1 MENQWWFG
9 GIDVAKDALDVAFVR
24 GDEEVVSQVSNT
36 PEGWNKLIAA
46 CKGHPVDRMVL
57 EATGGY
63 QRRVVA
69 ELMAVGLPVVVVN
82 PRQARDFAKATGR
95 LAKTDR
101 LDALGLAR
109 FAEAIRPPVRALP
122 DENAAE
128 LQEKLARH
136 HQLVQMRTAEGNRL
150 EHATSNAIRKSI
162 YAVLKLL
169 DEQIEKLDKDI
180 EQRIEESP
188 AWHDKD
194 HILQSV
200 PGIGPHTSHTLLCS
214 LPELGQ
220 CTRQQIAFLVG
231 VAPLNRDSGKMR
243 GVRTIFGGR
252 GHVRQAL
259 YMATLV
265 ASRYNPL
272 IRKHYQHLLQL
283 GKKKKVALVAC
294 MRKLLCILNAML
306 RDRET
311 WNPVLS
317 T

>member
-1 MENQWWFG
+1 MENQLWFG
-9 GIDVAKDALDVAFVR
+9 GIDVAKDTLDVAFVR
-24 GDEEVVSQVSNT
+24 GGREAVSQVANT
-36 PEGWNKLIAA
+36 PEGWSKLIAA
-46 CKGHPVDRMVL
+46 CKEYPADRIVL

-63 QRRVVA
+63 ERRAVA
-69 ELMAVGLPVVVVN
+69 ELMAAGLPVVVVN
-82 PRQARDFAKATGR
+82 PRQAHDFAKATGR

-136 HQLVQMRTAEGNRL
+136 RQLVQMRTAESNRL
-150 EHATSNAIRKSI
+150 PHAASNTIRKSI
-162 YAVLKLL
+162 HAVLKLL
-169 DEQIEKLDKDI
+169 DEQLKELDKDI

-188 AWHDKD
+188 AWRDKD
-194 HILQSV
+194 RILQSV
-200 PGIGPHTSHTLLCS
+200 PGIGPHTSHALLCS

-306 RDRET
+306 RNKKV
-311 WNPVLS
+311 WNPVFS

>member
-1 MENQWWFG
+1 MADNSWFIG
-9 GIDVAKDALDVAFVR
+9 VDVAKDTLDVAFVC
-24 GDEEVVSQVSNT
+24 GEEETVSQISNT
-36 PEGWNKLIAA
+36 SAGWAELVAV
-46 CKGHPVDRMVL
+46 CKERSVERVVL

-63 QRRVVA
+63 ERRAVA
-69 ELMAVGLPVVVVN
+69 ELMAVGLPIVVIN

-109 FAEAIRPPVRALP
+109 FAEAIRPPVRPLP

-128 LQEKLARH
+128 LRGKLARH
-136 HQLVQMRTAEGNRL
+136 RQLVQMRTAEGNRL
-150 EHATSNAIRKSI
+150 AHATSDAIRKSI
-162 YAVLKLL
+162 HAVLKLL
-169 DEQIEKLDKDI
+169 DQQIEALNKDI

-188 AWHDKD
+188 AWRDKD
-194 HILQSV
+194 RILQSV
-200 PGIGPHTSHTLLCS
+200 PGIGPQTSHALLCN

-243 GVRTIFGGR
+243 GVRTIRGGR

-265 ASRYNPL
+265 AARYNPL
-272 IRKHYQHLLQL
+272 IQKHYQHLLHL

-306 RDRET
+306 RDRKT
-311 WNPVLS
+311 WNPAS
-317 T
+317 SA

>member
-1 MENQWWFG
+1 MAETWFVG
-9 GIDVAKDALDVAFVR
+9 VDVAKATLDVGFVR
-24 GDEEVVSQVSNT
+24 GEEETTSQVSNT
-36 PEGWNKLIAA
+36 SAGWAELVAA
-46 CKGHPVDRMVL
+46 CKERSVERIVL

-63 QRRVVA
+63 ERRVVA
-69 ELMAVGLPVVVVN
+69 ELMAAGLPVVVIN

-95 LAKTDR
+95 LAKTDP

-109 FAEAIRPPVRALP
+109 FAEAIRPPVRPLP
-122 DENAAE
+122 DDNAVE

-136 HQLVQMRTAEGNRL
+136 RQLVQMRTAESNRL
-150 EHATSNAIRKSI
+150 AHAMSKAIRKSI
-162 YAVLKLL
+162 HAVLKLL
-169 DEQIEKLDKDI
+169 DQQIEALDKDI

-188 AWHDKD
+188 AWRDKD
-194 HILQSV
+194 RILQSV
-200 PGIGPHTSHTLLCS
+200 PGIGPNTSHTLLCN

-243 GVRTIFGGR
+243 GVRTISGGR

-265 ASRYNPL
+265 ASRHNPL

-306 RDRET
+306 RHRET
-311 WNPVLS
+311 WNPVFS